1 MDKYVFRQLA
11 RLHLINAKTTYL
23 SKNNQCV
30 FVFFR
35 EDDKNDDDKNNNEN
49 SHINIATGILC
60 NTRPYEKMKIE
71 MMG

>member
-1 MDKYVFRQLA
+1 MDKYVF
-11 RLHLINAKTTYL
+11 
-23 SKNNQCV
+23 

-60 NTRPYEKMKIE
+60 NTRPYEKIKIE

>member
-1 MDKYVFRQLA
+1 MPRPHTFQKTISVF
-11 RLHLINAKTTYL
+11 
-23 SKNNQCV
+23 